1 MSKEE
6 VVSHWIKGAEAD
18 RAAAQGLFQ
27 LGHYNWSLF
36 VWHLVIEKM
45 LKAKI
50 VGLDREIPI
59 THDLVRLARG
69 ANLGL
74 SEDNISY
81 LKEITGF
88 NIEARYDD
96 YKLSFYKKADKEY
109 TDKWVKKC
117 EEVYLWIKK
126 EIKIM

>member
-6 VVSHWIKGAEAD
+6 VVSHWTQGAQAD

-36 VWHLVIEKM
+36 IWHLVIEKM

-50 VGLDREIPI
+50 VSLEREVPI
-59 THDLVRLARG
+59 THDLVRLVKE
-69 ANLGL
+69 ANLEL
-74 SEDNISY
+74 SEETVSS

-88 NIEARYDD
+88 NLEARYDD

-109 TDKWVKKC
+109 TDKWVRKC
-117 EEVYLWIKK
+117 EEVYLWVKK
-126 EIKIM
+126 EIGTA